1 MMKISELLRKCSN
14 LKNITLLFLFLLIF
28 IFVIFPYYESNINN
42 STNENIKILDV
53 RFGYNIDQVTELFKE
68 MGENGRAAYFI
79 ILSKTDMIYPIIY
92 GSFLILLIAF
102 LLDKI
107 YPHSNKILLFLIFPI
122 VGMVFDYLENFNTL
136 YLLNKFPNITTE
148 EVTFGSLMTQLKWVF
163 ILFSI
168 ALIVILLITLAIK
181 DNFVILKKFLRK
193 RKTMRH

>member
-1 MMKISELLRKCSN
+1 MVKISELLRKCSN

-181 DNFVILKKFLRK
+181 RQFRNS
-193 RKTMRH
+193 